1 MQEDKVEELTS
12 YLSGFV
18 SEARRRRMER
28 VLAERTRWVTLAL
41 EDIYQPH
48 NASAVLRSCECFG
61 VQDVHIIEDRNE
73 YDPSPR
79 VDMGSSGWLTLK
91 RYDEGSDN
99 TTLALDVLRQRGYK
113 LVATTPHRDDCLLE
127 DLAVEQPLAL
137 LFGTEETG
145 LSERAMAAA
154 DAFVRIPMYGFT
166 ESFNISVC
174 AALMLHELTRKIR
187 AEKILWTLST
197 EEKAELRLQWY
208 RQSIRGVEHIERRY
222 WAERGVVEDG
232 A

>member
-1 MQEDKVEELTS
+1 VHEDKIEQLTS

-18 SEARRRRMER
+18 SEPRRRRMEQ
-28 VLAERTRWVTLAL
+28 VLAERTRWITLGL

-48 NASAVLRSCECFG
+48 NTSAVLRSCECFG
-61 VQDVHIIEDRNE
+61 VQDVHIIENRNE
-73 YDPSPR
+73 YNPSPQ
-79 VDMGSSGWLTLK
+79 VDMGSSGWLTLN
-91 RYDEGSDN
+91 RYEEERDN
-99 TTLALDVLRQRGYK
+99 TELALDVLRERGYK

-127 DLAVEQPLAL
+127 DLAVHQPIAL

-145 LSERAMAAA
+145 LSERALAAA
-154 DAFVRIPMYGFT
+154 DTFVRIPMYGFT

-187 AEKILWTLST
+187 AEKVPWALG
-197 EEKAELRLQWY
+197 EKEKAELRLQWY
-208 RQSIRGVEHIERRY
+208 RDSIRGAELIEQRY
-222 WAERGVVEDG
+222 WAECGVAEDG